1 MRTILAAMLLVTAPV
16 WAARPEAAIGGKPAM
31 AAHADHDHAAMMQ
44 GMGRPTS
51 WTLYPTLKVRMSGES
66 RESMKTVIMPQN
78 IVAAN
83 VDAWSN
89 NLKDE
94 NGFRQLP
101 VDMGGAMLDKPANGG
116 FHWLAAREEQGDMVR
131 VASIVQAFGERGAKD
146 PTEMFMQQKQEL
158 EIIPQPFP
166 REHSRYRANED
177 WKFLVRFNGQPLAG
191 QKVQLETSNGSM
203 TEFVSDAQ
211 GMVTV
216 HVPDDFR
223 AEEEQKAGSGHNHNM
238 GARRTADMVLATEHA
253 EGGKSYLTA
262 FNSSY
267 GPNAYDQRNMAMG
280 VGFTL
285 LGMLGAVPLLRKRK
299 NGKNGGETENA

>member
-1 MRTILAAMLLVTAPV
+1 MKLRMILLGMLLAAPAFSAM
-16 WAARPEAAIGGKPAM
+16 PEGKEGGKPPM
-31 AAHADHDHAAMMQ
+31 GMSGGHDHAAMMQ

-51 WTLYPTLKVRMSGES
+51 WTLYPTLNAKMSGES
-66 RESMKTVIMPQN
+66 RETMKTVVMPQN

-83 VDAWSN
+83 IDAWSN

-94 NGFRQLP
+94 NGHRLLP
-101 VDMGGAMLDKPANGG
+101 VDMGGAMLDKPASGG

-146 PTEMFMQQKQEL
+146 PTAMFMQQKHEL

-203 TEFVSDAQ
+203 AEFVADAQ
-211 GMVTV
+211 GVVKV
-216 HVPDDFR
+216 HVPDDFK
-223 AEEEQKAGSGHNHNM
+223 AEEEKAAAGGHNHGM
-238 GARRTADMVLATEHA
+238 RRGADFVLATEHA
-253 EGGKSYLTA
+253 DGGKTYLTA

-267 GPNAYDQRNMAMG
+267 GPNAYDQRNLAMG
-280 VGFTL
+280 LGFTL
-285 LGMLGAVPLLRKRK
+285 LGMLGAAPLLRKRK
-299 NGKNGGETENA
+299 NEQKAEEAENA